1 MVVASTAVFRQE
13 SASGLPW
20 VPVSPLALGS
30 VSQLVWASQQA
41 QQARAAALAYT
52 QEVPPQRRKRAQER
66 MLYSLVKRPFFAWAG
81 SQRQWTFAFSNLQP
95 ETAG

>member
-20 VPVSPLALGS
+20 VPVSPSALALALGS
-30 VSQLVWASQQA
+30 VSQLAWASQQA

-52 QEVPPQRRKRAQER
+52 QEEPPQRPK
-66 MLYSLVKRPFFAWAG
+66 
-81 SQRQWTFAFSNLQP
+81 
-95 ETAG
+95 